1 MFGLFRRKVNTQD
14 VKAFESAVNA
24 INIYVALSDWEK
36 AKMAAHEII
45 SKEKKSL
52 ENLIQNNNWDKKFE
66 KKNIAIFE
74 KKEEKIKK
82 LLAKIELLEKDYNDK
97 LKIERFNV
105 RIKSIKK
112 EIDKLISQ
120 SKTNDALSLL
130 NSFYKEN
137 ENEISVINFY
147 KKEKIVIQR
156 AINKK
161 IWRLDD
167 RTKTN
172 AKLEAMTLIWED
184 YKATEEEK
192 IKKEELWFF
201 QRLKAKFTFW
211 KALNKK
217 REEKKLLDEVN
228 ILIEEDSKVKKELA
242 AKKLEKMHSWLIKE
256 LVYDNM
262 IWYDLYWKIL
272 WADKI
277 SGDTFGLEENRNN
290 YLMFLWDATGH
301 WVRAG
306 FIISVFNQLFK
317 TFKEKSIKDI
327 YIDINNQ
334 LKQKLE
340 SKNFVT
346 WALFEISKWWASIK
360 YAWMWHEPIFIY
372 REKTWEVEKKVLWWL
387 AAGFRI
393 IKDANQVKI
402 RDIKLEDWDI
412 LMIFSDWIVEAK
424 WGNGELYGI
433 DRLGETFKKVLK
445 FESDIRKIYNFLIED
460 LKWFK
465 WWTKFEDDASIL
477 LLKRDTNRD
486 LVRKWDQ
493 ILEDI
498 KEKEN
503 LKSDELKRLEWE
515 RRENLSK
522 KLEAI
527 RREKETKRIIS
538 ILWEL
543 YYSWEIL
550 QLKQEAIR
558 YIKEWYIDKKI
569 NFYLRKAIENENNY
583 RIEQKNQKMQ
593 NKYNVLLWLYK
604 KWDYDTV
611 IKELEYIIRKDWN
624 F

>member
-1 MFGLFRRKVNTQD
+1 
-14 VKAFESAVNA
+14 
-24 INIYVALSDWEK
+24 
-36 AKMAAHEII
+36 
-45 SKEKKSL
+45 
-52 ENLIQNNNWDKKFE
+52 
-66 KKNIAIFE
+66 
-74 KKEEKIKK
+74 
-82 LLAKIELLEKDYNDK
+82 
-97 LKIERFNV
+97 
-105 RIKSIKK
+105 
-112 EIDKLISQ
+112 
-120 SKTNDALSLL
+120 
-130 NSFYKEN
+130 
-137 ENEISVINFY
+137 
-147 KKEKIVIQR
+147 
-156 AINKK
+156 
-161 IWRLDD
+161 
-167 RTKTN
+167 
-172 AKLEAMTLIWED
+172 
-184 YKATEEEK
+184 
-192 IKKEELWFF
+192 
-201 QRLKAKFTFW
+201 
-211 KALNKK
+211 
-217 REEKKLLDEVN
+217 
-228 ILIEEDSKVKKELA
+228 
-242 AKKLEKMHSWLIKE
+242 
-256 LVYDNM
+256 
-262 IWYDLYWKIL
+262 
-272 WADKI
+272 
-277 SGDTFGLEENRNN
+277 
-290 YLMFLWDATGH
+290 
-301 WVRAG
+301 
-306 FIISVFNQLFK
+306 
-317 TFKEKSIKDI
+317 
-327 YIDINNQ
+327 
-334 LKQKLE
+334 
-340 SKNFVT
+340 
-346 WALFEISKWWASIK
+346 
-360 YAWMWHEPIFIY
+360 
-372 REKTWEVEKKVLWWL
+372 
-387 AAGFRI
+387 
-393 IKDANQVKI
+393 
-402 RDIKLEDWDI
+402 
-412 LMIFSDWIVEAK
+412 MIFSDWIVEAK